1 MHALSAPALWLSA
14 RAMLAAL
21 YAIVGDGGVGAL
33 ARLTRKQRREA
44 LDWLKPLEIMVRK
57 LLLIE
62 AYGLSA
68 SRTPA
73 RLRAQQAANS
83 TRTRA
88 PVFALLAPAAR
99 RRRAPMRI
107 TLLGGP
113 LLARG
118 RWIEAARAARIARLH
133 AAAPAPAHTRLANRI
148 AALARVLKRPLG
160 AARRLARRL
169 AQSGRA
175 QNCALARAIANAFC
189 RPQPALF
196 RIRDHEA
203 ATQHARRVAGDT
215 S

>member
-21 YAIVGDGGVGAL
+21 YAIVGDGGVSAL

-83 TRTRA
+83 ARA
-88 PVFALLAPAAR
+88 RPPVFALLAPAAR
-99 RRRAPMRI
+99 R
-107 TLLGGP
+107 
-113 LLARG
+113 
-118 RWIEAARAARIARLH
+118 
-133 AAAPAPAHTRLANRI
+133 
-148 AALARVLKRPLG
+148 
-160 AARRLARRL
+160 LARRL
-169 AQSGRA
+169 GQSGRA

-196 RIRDHEA
+196 RIRDYEA